1 MGARGVLRTAEGG
14 RLLFHCPG
22 CNEVHAVTIGDGPGP
37 RWGFNGDYDRP
48 TFTPSILV
56 RGNKVVKDD
65 DGIWTGDWQRDAA
78 GNLIPEVCHSFVR
91 DGQIQFL
98 SDCTHGL
105 AGQTVPLEPYLL
117 PEGARRVLGTWRNSW
132 K

>member
-22 CNEVHAVTIGDGPGP
+22 CNEAHAVTTGDGPGP

-48 TFTPSILV
+48 TFSPSVLLKS
-56 RGNKVVKDD
+56 GHFCSGQEGKDCWCTYEARL
-65 DGIWTGDWQRDAA
+65 GKPAPFKCSI
-78 GNLIPEVCHSFVR
+78 CHSFVR

-98 SDCTHGL
+98 SDCTHEL
-105 AGQTVPLEPYLL
+105 AGQTVPLQPFDK
-117 PEGARRVLGTWRNSW
+117 GA
-132 K
+132 